1 MIAAPA
7 ERSKGGQNSA
17 YEPLQCAFLFSRLDR
32 SRIPKNMNRLLEKTI
47 KEFDRINGEDPR
59 RQKVGRKSYARELIF
74 ARKVYAW
81 VERLNPS
88 APEDIRLAARSH
100 TLRRWEIP
108 RNRYRMDIGG
118 YHQWRGATAAHAADA
133 AAEILKRVGYPD
145 VIVREVKRIIA
156 GHRHPSDP
164 DTQLLEDADV
174 LAFLEIKLDDYLVR
188 WDETKVQR
196 ILEGTWSKM
205 SPAARGMA
213 LNMPLDS
220 RVKKLIAGLPQ
231 N

>member
-1 MIAAPA
+1 M
-7 ERSKGGQNSA
+7 K
-17 YEPLQCAFLFSRLDR
+17 
-32 SRIPKNMNRLLEKTI
+32 RLLEKAI
-47 KEFDRINGEDPR
+47 KEFDRVNGEDPR

-88 APEDIRLAARSH
+88 ASEAVRLAACSH

-118 YHQWRGATAAHAADA
+118 YHQWRATTAAHAADA
-133 AAEILKRVGYPD
+133 AAEMLKGVGYPD
-145 VIVREVKRIIA
+145 GIVREVKRIIT

-174 LAFLEIKLDDYLVR
+174 LAFLEIKLDDYLGR
-188 WDETKVQR
+188 WDETKVLR
-196 ILEGTWSKM
+196 ILEGTWAKM
-205 SPAARGMA
+205 SPAARRMA
-213 LNMPLDS
+213 LELPLDS
-220 RVKKLIAGLPQ
+220 RVKKLVAGLT
-231 N
+231 

>member
-1 MIAAPA
+1 
-7 ERSKGGQNSA
+7 
-17 YEPLQCAFLFSRLDR
+17 
-32 SRIPKNMNRLLEKTI
+32 MNKLLEKAI

-59 RQKVGRKSYARELIF
+59 QQRIGRKSYAREFIF
-74 ARKVYAW
+74 AQKVYAW
-81 VERLNPS
+81 VERLSPS

-108 RNRYRMDIGG
+108 RNGYRMDIGG
-118 YHQWRGATAAHAADA
+118 YHQWRSATAAHAADA
-133 AAEILKRVGYPD
+133 AADILKRVGYPD

-174 LAFLEIKLDDYLVR
+174 LAFLEIKLEDYLAR
-188 WDETKVQR
+188 WDETRVRR

-213 LNMPLDS
+213 LAMPLDP

-231 N
+231 K